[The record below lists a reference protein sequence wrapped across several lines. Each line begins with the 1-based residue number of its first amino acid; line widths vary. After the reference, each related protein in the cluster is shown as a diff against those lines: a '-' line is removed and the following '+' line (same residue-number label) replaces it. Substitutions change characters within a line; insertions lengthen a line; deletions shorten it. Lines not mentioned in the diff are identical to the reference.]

1 MSNNIYSENQK
12 TEEEVL
18 DPVAVFITDA
28 LENLTSTDPVTH
40 ERVAK
45 AFWETRRKANDKP
58 DAWRKYLNCV
68 KQQAIFLARR
78 GDIELTRRG
87 EVVDPN
93 NFKGLV
99 RLRITKK

>member
-1 MSNNIYSENQK
+1 MSDDTQT
-12 TEEEVL
+12 TEETL
-18 DPVAVFITDA
+18 DPIAEFILDGLANVAD
-28 LENLTSTDPVTH
+28 NDPVTH

-45 AFWETRRKANDKP
+45 AFWEYRKRPNDKP
-58 DAWRKYLNCV
+58 DAWRKYLNSV

-99 RLRITKK
+99 RLRLARK